1 MLLVRYAEP
10 SGSVRIGMR
19 HGDSVTPLAAGS
31 ISALLQLNAAGFGVA
46 LSDAAGPDV
55 AVDRVTLLPP
65 VDGRMEVWASGV
77 TYRRS
82 QQARKEE
89 SSVASVYDLV
99 YDADRPELFFKAP
112 AWRVV
117 TDGEPVGIRADS
129 AIDVPEP
136 ELALVLSS
144 AGNVVGYTVCND
156 MSSRSIEGENP
167 LYLPQAKVY
176 AGSCALAAGIR
187 LATDIGDVGDLTIRA
202 SIVRGDEVVWAASTS
217 TAQLHRRLEDLVEA
231 LFRGLDFPDG
241 AVLSTGTGIVPALD
255 VTTRAGD
262 VVSITVDGVGSLANR
277 VVTGVD
283 AFASLA
289 GNDPNDRPHART

>member
-10 SGSVRIGMR
+10 GGTVRVGLRRDDVI
-19 HGDSVTPLAAGS
+19 TPLAAGS
-31 ISALLQLNAAGFGVA
+31 ISALLQSGAAAFTAG
-46 LSDAAGPDV
+46 LTDTLGPDV
-55 AVDRVTLLPP
+55 AVVEVTLLPP

-99 YDADRPELFFKAP
+99 YDAERPELFFKAP

-144 AGNVVGYTVCND
+144 SGEIVGYTVCND
-156 MSSRSIEGENP
+156 MSSRNIEGENP

-187 LATDIGDVGDLTIRA
+187 PATEVSPDDLAVRA
-202 SIVRGDEVVWAASTS
+202 TIVRRGEVVWDAATSTS
-217 TAQLHRRLEDLVEA
+217 QLHRDLPDLAAA
-231 LFRGLDFPDG
+231 LFAGLDFPDG
-241 AVLSTGTGIVPALD
+241 AVLSTGTGIVPELD
-255 VTTRAGD
+255 VTTKAGD
-262 VVSITVDGVGSLANR
+262 VVTITVEGVGTLTNP
-277 VVTGVD
+277 VVEGLS
-283 AFASLA
+283 AFAPLA
-289 GNDPNDRPHART
+289 GSDPTARPGQ